1 MAHDA
6 ILAKGLKPLSSAS
19 FSRIIMT
26 TAAPS
31 FNPEALPAV
40 TVPCFEN
47 AGRNFCRASRVVP
60 FRIYSS
66 SSTSNSD
73 FFIRVEI
80 GVISSLKLPRYFA
93 FSALFC
99 DFTENKS

>member
-1 MAHDA
+1 
-6 ILAKGLKPLSSAS
+6 
-19 FSRIIMT
+19 MT

-60 FRIYSS
+60 LRIYSS
-66 SSTSNSD
+66 SSTSISF
-73 FFIRVEI
+73 FFIIVEI
-80 GVISSLKLPRYFA
+80 GVISSLKLPRALA